1 MADCSPSQQENGR
14 QLQGFRRQ
22 HAFAGWRQTFAAF
35 PASAAPRDFPD
46 GLWEHLARC
55 LLRYLRECPQTVLRR
70 ETKGTQAMSDSLF
83 GIHAA
88 ALELR
93 SQRMGMIASNI
104 ANAATPGYKAKDI
117 DFHAALA
124 KSQADGGNTEA
135 AAKGAVLYRTPVMP
149 SLDGN
154 TVEMQNE
161 QVAFSE
167 NAVGYSATLE
177 MIRSRVDT
185 ITRAMKG
192 E

>member
-1 MADCSPSQQENGR
+1 
-14 QLQGFRRQ
+14 
-22 HAFAGWRQTFAAF
+22 
-35 PASAAPRDFPD
+35 
-46 GLWEHLARC
+46 
-55 LLRYLRECPQTVLRR
+55 
-70 ETKGTQAMSDSLF
+70 MSDSLF

-117 DFHAALA
+117 DFRAALA
-124 KSQADGGNTEA
+124 ASQKRGADTDT
-135 AAKGAVLYRTPVMP
+135 AAKGAALYRVPVMP
-149 SLDGN
+149 SMDGN
-154 TVEMQNE
+154 TVELQNE

-177 MIRSRVDT
+177 FIRGRVDT
-185 ITRAMKG
+185 LTRAMRG

>member
-1 MADCSPSQQENGR
+1 
-14 QLQGFRRQ
+14 
-22 HAFAGWRQTFAAF
+22 
-35 PASAAPRDFPD
+35 
-46 GLWEHLARC
+46 
-55 LLRYLRECPQTVLRR
+55 
-70 ETKGTQAMSDSLF
+70 MSDRLF
-83 GIHAA
+83 GIHAS

-124 KSQADGGNTEA
+124 KSQADTRAGVDA
-135 AAKGAVLYRTPVMP
+135 AAKGVVLYRTPVMP

-154 TVEMQNE
+154 TVELQNE
-161 QVAFSE
+161 QIAFSE

-177 MIRSRVDT
+177 MIRGKVEK
-185 ITRAMKG
+185 ITRAIRG

>member
-1 MADCSPSQQENGR
+1 MSQ
-14 QLQGFRRQ
+14 
-22 HAFAGWRQTFAAF
+22 
-35 PASAAPRDFPD
+35 
-46 GLWEHLARC
+46 
-55 LLRYLRECPQTVLRR
+55 
-70 ETKGTQAMSDSLF
+70 SLF

-124 KSQADGGNTEA
+124 KSQAGASGDTDA
-135 AAKGAVLYRTPVMP
+135 AAKGSVLYRTPVMP
-149 SLDGN
+149 SMDGN
-154 TVEMQNE
+154 TVEMQSE
-161 QVAFSE
+161 QLAFSE

-177 MIRSRVDT
+177 FIRGRVDT
-185 ITRAMKG
+185 LTRAMRG